1 MGVSGKPAGGM
12 GKAVRF
18 ADPAGR
24 VRKPWMPERRPP
36 MPISAEVVRVC
47 EECGHGYAAGNIFLF
62 ENGRRADALRKM
74 RKAASVLEKT
84 S

>member
-1 MGVSGKPAGGM
+1 
-12 GKAVRF
+12 
-18 ADPAGR
+18 
-24 VRKPWMPERRPP
+24 

-47 EECGHGYAAGNIFLF
+47 EECGHGYAAGNPFLF